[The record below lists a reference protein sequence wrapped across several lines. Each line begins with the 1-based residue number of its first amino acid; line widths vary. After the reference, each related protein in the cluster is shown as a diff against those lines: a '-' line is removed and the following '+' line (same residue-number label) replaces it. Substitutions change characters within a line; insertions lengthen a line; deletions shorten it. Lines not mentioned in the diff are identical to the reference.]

1 MPIYEY
7 RAVDK
12 KDSCRFCREPFEV
25 LESVGAMSTSECPAC
40 KKPVRRIISAA
51 AIGASESSADDR
63 AQRAG
68 FTKLRKISKGEYE
81 KEY

>member
-7 RAVDK
+7 RTVDH
-12 KDSCRFCREPFEV
+12 KDSCRFCRESFEV
-25 LESVGAMSTSECPAC
+25 LESVGAQSTSECPAC
-40 KKPVRRIISAA
+40 KNPVRRIISAP

-63 AQRAG
+63 AKSAG
-68 FTKLRKISKGEYE
+68 FTKLRKISQGEYE